1 MIVTPTSVSTT
12 AVGTPAKA
20 AGQNTVNYNSFL
32 KLMVTQMQNQD
43 PTAPMDSSQF
53 LSQLASFSGVE
64 QAVQSNSKL
73 DALISMT
80 QITQA
85 NGLIGKT
92 ATSADGLTSGVIK
105 SVRVDSNGLT
115 ATLANGA
122 SLNVA
127 SGITLS
133 SS

>member
-12 AVGTPAKA
+12 AVGTTSKA
-20 AGQNTVNYNSFL
+20 AGQNTVDYNSFL

-53 LSQLASFSGVE
+53 LSQLASFSNVE

-73 DALISMT
+73 DSLISMT

-115 ATLANGA
+115 ATLVNGA

>member
-1 MIVTPTSVSTT
+1 
-12 AVGTPAKA
+12 
-20 AGQNTVNYNSFL
+20 
-32 KLMVTQMQNQD
+32 
-43 PTAPMDSSQF
+43 MDSSQF
-53 LSQLASFSGVE
+53 LSQLASFSNVE

-73 DALISMT
+73 DSLISMT

-115 ATLANGA
+115 ATLVNGA